1 MRPQSVREVKGFA
14 EDVSR
19 ESRGSLAP
27 RQQVLTGAADDGR
40 VEEAPRHLGTVR
52 ARIGTHANVVTYMYV
67 YAFGMSAAEEGL
79 GRPRAKTRGKTSR
92 QRARW
97 GTISRQQVVDAATW
111 VVRAGGYEQMT
122 IRSLAGQLGV
132 SPMSLY
138 GHVRDKDDLLDE
150 VVDTLLSEVWR
161 PRAREDEW
169 RAWIAE
175 AADKLRRFLVSQPAA
190 LHVYLGHPVV
200 SASALAR
207 MEAMMR
213 VLREAGLSEAA
224 ARRAYGAI
232 HTYTIGFAAL
242 EASRA
247 REARAEHDA
256 DDLARQLAAYTTPQ
270 QFAEG
275 LGYLLEGVS
284 VSARVDPDR
293 GSRAGACTTD
303 LSR

>member
-1 MRPQSVREVKGFA
+1 MAYGVRMGGTKEG
-14 EDVSR
+14 SR
-19 ESRGSLAP
+19 
-27 RQQVLTGAADDGR
+27 
-40 VEEAPRHLGTVR
+40 
-52 ARIGTHANVVTYMYV
+52 
-67 YAFGMSAAEEGL
+67 
-79 GRPRAKTRGKTSR
+79 RPRTKSGKTPR
-92 QRARW
+92 RRAPW
-97 GTISRQQVVDAATW
+97 GTISRQQVVEAATR

-122 IRSLAGQLGV
+122 IRSLAGELGV

-138 GHVRDKDDLLDE
+138 RHVRDKDDLLDE

-161 PRAREDEW
+161 PRSREDEW

-175 AADKLRRFLVSQPAA
+175 AADKLRGFLVSQPAA
-190 LHVYLGHPVV
+190 LHVYLAHPVV

-247 REARAEHDA
+247 REACAEHDA

-270 QFAEG
+270 QFADG

-284 VSARVDPDR
+284 LSTRVDPDR
-293 GSRAGACTTD
+293 GSRTAAGTTD
-303 LSR
+303 PSR

>member
-1 MRPQSVREVKGFA
+1 M
-14 EDVSR
+14 
-19 ESRGSLAP
+19 
-27 RQQVLTGAADDGR
+27 
-40 VEEAPRHLGTVR
+40 
-52 ARIGTHANVVTYMYV
+52 
-67 YAFGMSAAEEGL
+67 
-79 GRPRAKTRGKTSR
+79 
-92 QRARW
+92 
-97 GTISRQQVVDAATW
+97 
-111 VVRAGGYEQMT
+111 RAGGYEQMT
-122 IRSLAGQLGV
+122 IRSLAGELGV

-161 PRAREDEW
+161 PRAREGEW

-175 AADKLRRFLVSQPAA
+175 AADKLRGFLVSQPAA

-213 VLREAGLSEAA
+213 VLRDAGLSEAA

-247 REARAEHDA
+247 RGARGTSDAHDAHDAHEA

-270 QFAEG
+270 QFADG

-284 VSARVDPDR
+284 GSASVDSDR
-293 GSRAGACTTD
+293 GLRTTADTTEPSR
-303 LSR
+303 

>member
-1 MRPQSVREVKGFA
+1 MG
-14 EDVSR
+14 
-19 ESRGSLAP
+19 
-27 RQQVLTGAADDGR
+27 
-40 VEEAPRHLGTVR
+40 
-52 ARIGTHANVVTYMYV
+52 
-67 YAFGMSAAEEGL
+67 AAEERT

-97 GTISRQQVVDAATW
+97 GTISRQQVVDAATR

-122 IRSLAGQLGV
+122 IRSLAGGLGV

-138 GHVRDKDDLLDE
+138 RHVRDKDDLLDE
-150 VVDTLLSEVWR
+150 VVDTLLSEVWC
-161 PRAREDEW
+161 PRTREDEW

-175 AADKLRRFLVSQPAA
+175 AADKLRGFLVSQPAA

-213 VLREAGLSEAA
+213 VLREAGLSESA

-247 REARAEHDA
+247 RNARAEHDV
-256 DDLARQLAAYTTPQ
+256 DDLARQLADYTTPQ
-270 QFAEG
+270 QFAKG
-275 LGYLLEGVS
+275 LDYLLEGVS
-284 VSARVDPDR
+284 LSARVDPDR
-293 GSRAGACTTD
+293 GLRPAAGTTQPSR
-303 LSR
+303 